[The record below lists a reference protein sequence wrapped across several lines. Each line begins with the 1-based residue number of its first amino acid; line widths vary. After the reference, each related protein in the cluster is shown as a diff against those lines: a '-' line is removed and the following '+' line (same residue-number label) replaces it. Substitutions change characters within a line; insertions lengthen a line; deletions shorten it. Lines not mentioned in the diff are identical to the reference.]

1 MAERRPGEVFNPIAR
16 RYDLLNSILSLGRD
30 QAWRRAVVK
39 HLPEGSLLDLGAGTG
54 AANPIF
60 GSRRVT
66 ALDPSAAM
74 LSRNGVPS
82 RVVGVGEVLP
92 FADGSFD
99 AVFSAYVFRNLDS
112 VAGTLTEIARI
123 LRPGGKAGIVD
134 LGRPKGRLTRRI
146 HRAGTAVVLPA
157 VGLLSGS
164 PGAYR
169 YLHHTLDKLPP
180 PEELYS
186 TGPLE
191 PERIWR
197 MGMMGFVYGAV
208 LTKR

>member
-16 RYDLLNSILSLGRD
+16 RYDFLNSVLSLGRD
-30 QAWRRAVVK
+30 QAWRRAVVR

-60 GSRRVT
+60 GTRRVT

-74 LSRNGVPS
+74 LSHNALES
-82 RVVGVGEVLP
+82 RVVGVGEQLP
-92 FADGSFD
+92 FSDGSFD

-112 VAGTLTEIARI
+112 VAVTLGEISRI

-134 LGRPKGRLTRRI
+134 LGRPRGRIKRRI

-169 YLHHTLDKLPP
+169 YLHRTLDMLPP
-180 PEELYS
+180 PEEMYAS
-186 TGPLE
+186 GPLA

-208 LTKR
+208 LVRE